1 MKYTS
6 TFNENSKFETS
17 LDGEMLNY
25 PNISYIEETGGMS
38 SLLEK
43 PVELISFI
51 VALNVAYS
59 FQCEKDMTWNDFI
72 NSKYNAGNFAYD
84 EVQKQ
89 ITCNSVML
97 INAKLTDTIQ
107 NGYEYLG
114 PQYGGTN

>member
-1 MKYTS
+1 MKYTN

-17 LDGEMLNY
+17 VEGGTLNY
-25 PNISYIEETGGMS
+25 PNVSYIEETGGMS

-43 PVELISFI
+43 PVELISFK
-51 VALNVAYS
+51 VALNDLFS

-84 EVQKQ
+84 ENQKQ
-89 ITCNSVML
+89 ITCNNVML

-107 NGYEYLG
+107 DGYTYLG